1 MTPGQNNSQQPDP
14 TTERLQQAVNQVIGN
29 QLRTNNPPVTGET
42 LARLVAEGF
51 SETEA
56 MRLMGQVVVT
66 EVIAVLQQGK
76 PYDEARYAAAL
87 RALPK
92 RLATA

>member
-1 MTPGQNNSQQPDP
+1 MQTSKQPDAM
-14 TTERLQQAVNQVIGN
+14 TERLQQAVNQVIGN
-29 QLRTNNPPVTGET
+29 QLRDNTPPATGET
-42 LARLVAEGF
+42 LSRLVAEGF

-56 MRLMGQVVVT
+56 MRLIGQVVVT

-76 PYDEARYAAAL
+76 PYDEARYIAAL

-92 RLATA
+92 RLAAD

>member
-1 MTPGQNNSQQPDP
+1 MSAQPDM

-29 QLRTNNPPVTGET
+29 QLRDNNPPVTGET
-42 LARLVAEGF
+42 LTRLVTEGF

-56 MRLMGQVVVT
+56 MRLIGQVVVT
-66 EVIAVLQQGK
+66 EVITVLQQGK

-87 RALPK
+87 KALPNK
-92 RLATA
+92 VAAD